1 MSYQDSY
8 LFHLN
13 KYSLN
18 CKHIYLRKSQVM
30 RSECKQSHLATN
42 LPLPDAYLFR
52 IMRII
57 LSFLNKLLYK
67 YQQRIAAAL
76 IIGLHMES
84 SCKRT
89 QFGTQCYHD
98 RSLARASWYWRWV
111 GSRSPLG
118 RVRSAQAAAQ
128 RSRDPMAT
136 GLPHW
141 DILKFLKC
149 DCLHSILNSEN
160 FDGACSSD
168 NAGVS
173 IDMQ

>member
-18 CKHIYLRKSQVM
+18 CKHIYLQNSQVM
-30 RSECKQSHLATN
+30 RSECKQSPSSSTWRISVQN
-42 LPLPDAYLFR
+42 NAYY
-52 IMRII
+52 

-67 YQQRIAAAL
+67 YQQMIAAAL

-111 GSRSPLG
+111 KTRSPLA
-118 RVRSAQAAAQ
+118 RIRSAQAAVL

-149 DCLHSILNSEN
+149 DCLHSILNSGN

-173 IDMQ
+173 KGGSF